1 MDDNKNNK
9 YDDESLS
16 LPTDEDTNETIENV
30 ELSSSAPAAEGNND
44 VDESS
49 PNDVGDENTPDVEDD
64 DYTPDVEDNENTPDV
79 EDDYYCK
86 SDYSYEP
93 VV

>member
-9 YDDESLS
+9 YDDESLI

-30 ELSSSAPAAEGNND
+30 ELSSSAPAAEGNNN

-49 PNDVGDENTPDVEDD
+49 PNDV
-64 DYTPDVEDNENTPDV
+64 DNENTPEVVGDDNTPDV
-79 EDDYYCK
+79 
-86 SDYSYEP
+86 
-93 VV
+93 